1 MMHTSTCDD
10 CIVTFLVDR
19 DERAPERGQV
29 TAGVSLDAAEADAVR
44 MLQNAG
50 LAPRLRH
57 SAVLSLVGG

>member
-1 MMHTSTCDD
+1 MTASSRFLSTAM
-10 CIVTFLVDR
+10 
-19 DERAPERGQV
+19 DERAPERGV

>member
-19 DERAPERGQV
+19 DERAPERGV